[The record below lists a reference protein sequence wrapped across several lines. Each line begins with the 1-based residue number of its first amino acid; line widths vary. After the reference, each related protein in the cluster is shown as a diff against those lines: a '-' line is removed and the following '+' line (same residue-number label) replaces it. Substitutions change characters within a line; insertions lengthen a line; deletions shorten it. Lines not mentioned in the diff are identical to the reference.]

1 MTDIAFT
8 KMQSCGNDFVVIN
21 AVARPPP
28 AGLNF
33 AAIADRKNGVGCDQ
47 ILILQ
52 NAPAGSGADFQYRI
66 VNADG
71 GEVGQCGNGAS
82 CAHKFL
88 HDEGLT
94 TKTTLTMQTTTAR
107 ITTES
112 KNNGAVRA
120 YLAAPEFA
128 PRRIPLNLPQA
139 ETYSAAEV
147 IPNLKEPFFA
157 LSLGNPHAVFFNI
170 PQTRRES
177 LPQVGEKLNASR
189 ELFPAGVN
197 VGFCHEA
204 EGGLELQVYE
214 RGAAIT
220 KSCGSGAVAATV
232 AAIRAGKVESS
243 SLKVSMP
250 GGVLTCGW
258 NGNPDSYAWLETVPQ
273 VEFKDTFTF

>member
-21 AVARPPP
+21 AASRPPP

-52 NAPAGSGADFQYRI
+52 NAPKGSGADFQYRI

-71 GEVGQCGNGAS
+71 GEIGQCGNGAS

-94 TKTTLTMQTTTAR
+94 AKDKLTLQTKTAR

-112 KNNGAVRA
+112 KQGGAVRA
-120 YLAAPEFA
+120 RLSAPHFN
-128 PRRIPLNLPQA
+128 PRRIPLNLPQS
-139 ETYSAAEV
+139 ESYSAASL
-147 IPNLKEPFFA
+147 IPDLKEPFFA

-170 PQTRRES
+170 PQPLRES

-189 ELFPAGVN
+189 ELFPEGVN
-197 VGFCHEA
+197 VGFCRKEN
-204 EGGLELQVYE
+204 GGLTLQVYE

-232 AAIRAGKVESS
+232 AAIRAHIIKPPSTKV
-243 SLKVSMP
+243 KMP
-250 GGVLTCGW
+250 GGTLTCGW